1 MFTTRPRAFFT
12 NGRNVLVTSTIP
24 QRLTSARRLNVLTG
38 VHSIGLKES
47 MAALF
52 TNPHSPANMQ
62 SERKKESWLI
72 KDLLMKPEPVILL
85 FILSLLLFMNEFLT
99 NGNVALTYSLTKQY
113 ILHGAAPLFSSW
125 MLAGFS

>member
-1 MFTTRPRAFFT
+1 
-12 NGRNVLVTSTIP
+12 
-24 QRLTSARRLNVLTG
+24 
-38 VHSIGLKES
+38 

-85 FILSLLLFMNEFLT
+85 FILFLLLFMNELLT

>member
-1 MFTTRPRAFFT
+1 
-12 NGRNVLVTSTIP
+12 
-24 QRLTSARRLNVLTG
+24 
-38 VHSIGLKES
+38 

-85 FILSLLLFMNEFLT
+85 FILFLLLFMNEFLA

-125 MLAGFS
+125 MLASFS